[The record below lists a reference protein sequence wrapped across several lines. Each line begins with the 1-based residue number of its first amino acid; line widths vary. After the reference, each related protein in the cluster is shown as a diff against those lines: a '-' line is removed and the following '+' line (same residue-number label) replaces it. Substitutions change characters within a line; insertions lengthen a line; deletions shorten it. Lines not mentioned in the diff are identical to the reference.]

1 MDYFVFP
8 KLCYGTLHQINDK
21 HLTNASFLSKATIKF
36 FLFFLSC
43 TKPIQPQQPYDEH
56 VIKSADKHQQK
67 AAYEGKKLEMDH
79 NNIKDYLVSDEA

>member
-1 MDYFVFP
+1 MDYLVFP

-36 FLFFLSC
+36 FWFLLNC
-43 TKPIQPQQPYDEH
+43 TKQQQSYDEH

-67 AAYEGKKLEMDH
+67 AAHEGKKLEMDN
-79 NNIKDYLVSDEA
+79 NNIKDYLVPDEA